1 MNSKKLV
8 LKIIVILFYVLYN
21 NFTVAK
27 NSTHIVLKINNE
39 IITNIDI
46 EIEKRYLLAIN
57 QGLESLNENEI
68 SQVAKASLI
77 REKIKKNELEQYFDI
92 EEDNKYLENLLKNF
106 YTKLN
111 FQNIKD
117 LENYLLSKNITLDIV
132 KEKLNIEA
140 LWNELI
146 FNKFS
151 YKVEIDEQK
160 LKEKIKNNFLNEET
174 QFFLISEIV
183 FEASSKTEIENT
195 HKKIL
200 DSIADIG
207 FANTANI
214 YSISET
220 SKFGGEIGWIN
231 TSQLSMSIYNELK
244 NLKIGEYTSLLN
256 VPGGFLMLNILDK
269 KKEIIEKDEKKELQ
283 QLIVYEKDRQL
294 NEFSAVYFQRI
305 KKNSLVNEK

>member
-294 NEFSAVYFQRI
+294 N
-305 KKNSLVNEK
+305 